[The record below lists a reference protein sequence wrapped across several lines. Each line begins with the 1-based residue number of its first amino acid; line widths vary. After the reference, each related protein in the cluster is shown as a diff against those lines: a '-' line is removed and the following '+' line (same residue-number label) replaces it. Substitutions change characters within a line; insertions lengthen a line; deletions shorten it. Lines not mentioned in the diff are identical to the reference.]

1 MRIGLISDLGLPYR
15 GGAEVYI
22 LNLGKRLVNL
32 NNEVHWIYSTMPRT
46 RKNETIEGI
55 KCHRIYVPFKQRTTV
70 SRNFFSVTMFPE
82 VLKLSKNLDFLQF
95 NGFVAATSGWIAG
108 KISKKPHAI
117 MIYEIF
123 RGLWDKLPVNII
135 EKMVYPQIER
145 YIAKSPY
152 PCFLT
157 ISNYTKKNL
166 VKLGVP
172 RKAVKVIYPGVEHG
186 LFHTGYRPILKRKY
200 KLKRKKVIGWCG
212 RIALSYTKNLDCL
225 LESFKMVKD
234 EFEDVVL
241 MFDGKGFEKLL
252 PKIKEL
258 GLKLNEDVINNGY
271 SSRKD
276 LPYFFASCDAYA
288 LPSLSEGFGLAV
300 AEAQACGVPIVCFN
314 KGSLPEVV
322 KDNKTGII
330 VKKTSTRA
338 FADGI
343 IKILNNDR
351 LRKRLSKNAPKW
363 VQKFNWNK
371 TTKEHLQVY
380 EELTSAW

>member
-1 MRIGLISDLGLPYR
+1 
-15 GGAEVYI
+15 
-22 LNLGKRLVNL
+22 
-32 NNEVHWIYSTMPRT
+32 
-46 RKNETIEGI
+46 
-55 KCHRIYVPFKQRTTV
+55 
-70 SRNFFSVTMFPE
+70 MFPE
-82 VLKLSKNLDFLQF
+82 VLRRSKDLDFLQF
-95 NGFVAATSGWIAG
+95 NGFVAATTGWMAG

-123 RGLWDKLPVNII
+123 RDLWNKLPVNII
-135 EKMVYPQIER
+135 EKIIYPQIER

-172 RKAVKVIYPGVEHG
+172 RKAVKVIYPGVEHE
-186 LFHTGYRPILKRKY
+186 LFHTDYRPILKRKY
-200 KLKRKKVIGWCG
+200 KLKKKKVIGWCG

-241 MFDGKGFEKLL
+241 MFDGKGFKKLL

-271 SSRKD
+271 SSRKN
-276 LPYFFASCDAYA
+276 LPYFFASCDAYV

-322 KDNKTGII
+322 KDKKTGII
-330 VKKTSTRA
+330 VKRTSTRA

-343 IKILNNDR
+343 IKMLNNDT

-363 VQKFNWNK
+363 VQQFNWNK

-380 EELTSAW
+380 EELISAW